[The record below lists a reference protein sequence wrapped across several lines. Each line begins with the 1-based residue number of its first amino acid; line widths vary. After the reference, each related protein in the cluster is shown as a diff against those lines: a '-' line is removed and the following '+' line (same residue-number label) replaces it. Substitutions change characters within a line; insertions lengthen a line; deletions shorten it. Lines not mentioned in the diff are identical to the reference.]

1 MDRSATSGNNGSGRA
16 TNGTH
21 SDLPD
26 LATYQ
31 AQWAKIHDDTVRQI
45 NEALGQMQTRLLA
58 NDWTVW
64 PASSAAS
71 RSARGLFPVWAA
83 SWGFGE
89 RWILA
94 TVAVKFVG
102 DSSQLFRFSFMC
114 GNGTCLITGSEK
126 AIALVAQ
133 VEEEGQCTAVYAL
146 EEPRDVLPIL
156 SELNLIL
163 GYARC
168 RRWG

>member
-1 MDRSATSGNNGSGRA
+1 MDRSATSGNNGSGRT

-45 NEALGQMQTRLLA
+45 NEAL
-58 NDWTVW
+58 VW

-94 TVAVKFVG
+94 TVAVV
-102 DSSQLFRFSFMC
+102 DLFFS
-114 GNGTCLITGSEK
+114 CLE
-126 AIALVAQ
+126 
-133 VEEEGQCTAVYAL
+133 
-146 EEPRDVLPIL
+146 
-156 SELNLIL
+156 
-163 GYARC
+163 
-168 RRWG
+168 